1 MSPSSTPTP
10 ETSSAQLGE
19 VDASVE
25 PLPNTQTEEQAG
37 PPTVVTFGHGDV
49 VDGSAWPGSAGWP
62 GKPEYLQIDWSKL
75 RGYQTLDN
83 RVVLV
88 DTALPAPE
96 ALRADMQSRLDAM
109 GIDAGLPEVPDS
121 NGITPSQDLSL
132 RVGHVG
138 KQLVTVRLF
147 KKSDGTHVWRAS
159 TTNGEMLSG
168 NDREAVVRRV
178 NDWLAA
184 NSTPDAWVV
193 VAANGPSS
201 AASA

>member
-1 MSPSSTPTP
+1 M
-10 ETSSAQLGE
+10 
-19 VDASVE
+19 
-25 PLPNTQTEEQAG
+25 
-37 PPTVVTFGHGDV
+37 
-49 VDGSAWPGSAGWP
+49 
-62 GKPEYLQIDWSKL
+62 QIDWSKL

-83 RVVLV
+83 RIVLV
-88 DTALPAPE
+88 DTALPAPD

-109 GIDAGLPEVPDS
+109 GIDDGRPETPDS

-147 KKSDGTHVWRAS
+147 KTANGTHVWRAS

-178 NDWLAA
+178 NEWLAA